1 MEHTELERAEARVE
15 SILKA
20 AATEVAKAQQRLQ
33 ENENRLQE
41 AKRSKRNAAAINDAK
56 GYADAAT
63 AIANAEMEKEFL
75 NERLN
80 HCLRDPLIDEEE
92 YERMLDAVYGESG
105 AYVDAEYAEIG
116 KLLLS
121 LEEKRAEIVA
131 IEERTDKVLRTL
143 QQKIWRPEVPEEYR
157 KNKEQFF
164 VNCGEQFIGLWAYSK
179 RRGTYKFPEKLIENI
194 LNATKTVS
202 EALQEAKAARDA
214 AGE

>member
-1 MEHTELERAEARVE
+1 MEHKELERAEARVDA
-15 SILKA
+15 ILKA
-20 AATEVAKAQQRLQ
+20 AAAEVENTQRRLRDNQAK
-33 ENENRLQE
+33 LQE
-41 AKRSKRNAAAINDAK
+41 AQKKKKIAAETNDAT
-56 GYADAAT
+56 GYSAAAT
-63 AIANAEMEKEFL
+63 AIAHAETEKEFL
-75 NERLN
+75 TDRLN
-80 HCLRDPLIDEEE
+80 HYLRDPLIDEEE

-143 QQKIWRPEVPEEYR
+143 QQRIRRPEVPEEYR
-157 KNKEQFF
+157 KNKASFF
-164 VNCGEQFIGLWAYSK
+164 ENCGEQFVGIWAYSK
-179 RRGTYKFPEKLIENI
+179 RRGTYKFPENLIQNI
-194 LNATKTVS
+194 LNATKPAS